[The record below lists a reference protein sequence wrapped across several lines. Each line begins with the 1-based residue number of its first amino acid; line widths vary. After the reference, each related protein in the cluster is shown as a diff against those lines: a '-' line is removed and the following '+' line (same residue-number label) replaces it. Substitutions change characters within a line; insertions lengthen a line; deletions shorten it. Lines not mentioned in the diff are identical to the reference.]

1 MDMDEQ
7 RSWSENHKALNE
19 IISKPQE
26 HSQAIQLF
34 LSLHAWLHSSEV
46 GNAGKQTLKDAVV
59 ENLNEITFRKYPVTL
74 PNTKNSIAWHLW
86 HISRIEDM
94 TMSIL
99 VADDQQVLYGGNWF
113 EKMDTRFSHSGNEMI
128 EEDIVELSSSI
139 NFEALLAYRTAVGK
153 QTRQIISMMTPG
165 QLKEKVDPKR
175 IKRLFDENAVTQ
187 NASWLADYWRKKS
200 IAGLMLMPATRHIF
214 LHLKKCMHI
223 KNKFNKPIKNPLQR

>member
-1 MDMDEQ
+1 MDLDEQ
-7 RSWSENHKALNE
+7 RAWSENHRELNE

-26 HSQAIQLF
+26 YSQAIHLF

-46 GNAGKQTLKDAVV
+46 GNEGKQTLKDVVV
-59 ENLNEITFRKYPVTL
+59 ENLTEKSLRKYPVTI

-86 HISRIEDM
+86 HIARIEDM

-99 VADDQQVLYGGNWF
+99 VADDQQVLCAGNWF
-113 EKMDTRFSHSGNEMI
+113 EKMNTRFLHSGNEMS
-128 EEDIVELSSSI
+128 EEDIVDLSSSI
-139 NFEALLAYRTAVGK
+139 NFESLLAYRTAVGK
-153 QTRQIISMMTPG
+153 HTRQIISMLTPG

-187 NASWLADYWRKKS
+187 NASWLAGYWSKKS

-214 LHLKKCMHI
+214 LHLKKCIHI
-223 KNKFNKPIKNPLQR
+223 KDKLHKPMKNPLQR